1 MKKLLT
7 LFTLLLTVCSG
18 AWATD
23 LEIPLT
29 NLKNFPLDY
38 GLVTITN
45 TNNMTIS
52 NSQLQASKVTGT
64 FRVSTKIAGVYLKSI
79 SFTDANSSKN
89 GGFTCTD
96 NASYMTGPT
105 ENVYTYT
112 APNTTTTEANFQL
125 IGSNG
130 TAKMGTIIITV
141 STSDQVE
148 RLTGFGSISN
158 NKIPFTSSA
167 ATSTA
172 ANGTSGTA
180 SSTAATTTKVTSPKT
195 TDVLPIA
202 GIALVFVG
210 ATAIGVIAFRRK
222 NS

>member
-64 FRVSTKIAGVYLKSI
+64 FRNLVYR
-79 SFTDANSSKN
+79 
-89 GGFTCTD
+89 C
-96 NASYMTGPT
+96 
-105 ENVYTYT
+105 
-112 APNTTTTEANFQL
+112 
-125 IGSNG
+125 
-130 TAKMGTIIITV
+130 
-141 STSDQVE
+141 
-148 RLTGFGSISN
+148 
-158 NKIPFTSSA
+158 
-167 ATSTA
+167 
-172 ANGTSGTA
+172 
-180 SSTAATTTKVTSPKT
+180 
-195 TDVLPIA
+195 
-202 GIALVFVG
+202 
-210 ATAIGVIAFRRK
+210 
-222 NS
+222 